1 MRTPSTVTAALVASA
16 VLSAAAAG
24 ATTTT
29 TSTPTSTTTTTT
41 LLPHPLSRVTRTCVR
56 RVRHALRVC
65 KRATKDSRCVTDYE
79 TAFGTC
85 FAPRTWLFAFRNVC
99 DALDLDADAVRRHF
113 HAERARSVPAA
124 PQPRAVRALAA
135 GA

>member
-29 TSTPTSTTTTTT
+29 TST
-41 LLPHPLSRVTRTCVR
+41 LLPHPLSRATRTCVR

-65 KRATKDSRCVTDYE
+65 KRATKNSRCVTDYE

-113 HAERARSVPAA
+113 HADRARSVPAA

>member
-29 TSTPTSTTTTTT
+29 TSTTTTTTT
-41 LLPHPLSRVTRTCVR
+41 LLPHPLSRATRTCVR

-65 KRATKDSRCVTDYE
+65 KRATKNSRCVTDYE

-99 DALDLDADAVRRHF
+99 DALDLDADA
-113 HAERARSVPAA
+113 
-124 PQPRAVRALAA
+124 
-135 GA
+135 